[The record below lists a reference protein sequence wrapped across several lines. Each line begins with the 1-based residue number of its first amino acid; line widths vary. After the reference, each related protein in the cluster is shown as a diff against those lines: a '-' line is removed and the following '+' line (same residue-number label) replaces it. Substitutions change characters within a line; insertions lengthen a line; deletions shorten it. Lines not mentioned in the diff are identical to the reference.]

1 MARRAF
7 FSFHYERDIWRANVV
22 RNSWVTQPGREEA
35 GFWDASLW
43 EEAKKQGDI
52 AIKRMINRGLEK
64 TSVTVVLIGSE
75 TARREWVL
83 YEIEKSLER
92 GNGLLGIYI
101 NGIKDRFGNG
111 DSAGP
116 NPFEKFT
123 VEKGIQRVN
132 LAKLVPV
139 YDWVQHV
146 GYSQLGAWVENAAKA
161 AGKAA

>member
-22 RNSWVTQPGREEA
+22 RNSWVTQPDREVA
-35 GFWDASLW
+35 GYWDASLW

-52 AIKRMINRGLEK
+52 ALKRMINRGLEN
-64 TSVTVVLIGSE
+64 TSVTVVLIGAE
-75 TARREWVL
+75 TASRPWVL

-92 GNGLLGIYI
+92 GNGLLGVYI

-116 NPFEKFT
+116 NPFANVT
-123 VEKGIQRVN
+123 VRQGLQTIS
-132 LAKLVPV
+132 LARIVPV
-139 YDWVQHV
+139 YDWVQHL
-146 GYSQLGAWVENAAKA
+146 GYSQLGIWIEKAAKA